1 MNVGTLEADVFRA
14 IADPT
19 RRALLDLLLD
29 GERPVKALQVEFG
42 MTQPAISQHLRVLR
56 VAGLVEHRR
65 VGREHRYRMRP
76 APLLEVAAWMAQY
89 EDFWRGKLDALR
101 AHLRRTP

>member
-1 MNVGTLEADVFRA
+1 MSTEALEADVFRA

-19 RRALLDLLLD
+19 RRAILDLLLE
-29 GERPVKALQVEFG
+29 GERPVKALQIEFS

-56 VAGLVEHRR
+56 GAGLVVHRR
-65 VGREHRYRMRP
+65 VGREHRYRMSP

-89 EDFWRGKLDALR
+89 EDFWRRKLDALR
-101 AHLRRTP
+101 AHLGRTP